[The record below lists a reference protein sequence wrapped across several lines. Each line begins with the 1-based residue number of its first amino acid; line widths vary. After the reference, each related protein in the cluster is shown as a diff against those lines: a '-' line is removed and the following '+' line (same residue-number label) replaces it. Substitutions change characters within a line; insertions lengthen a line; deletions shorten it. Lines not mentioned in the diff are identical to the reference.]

1 MNACAGCATCTH
13 LTVRSISPLPAG
25 SCDSK
30 FRRACAGMRC
40 AHSVACAHRAAAQS
54 NQGVC
59 GRRRATSIEPCRRT
73 RKDETIGRQLL
84 RAGTGVGANY
94 RAACRPRS
102 DADFVAKLGTVIEEC
117 DETAF
122 WLEMMLEVRL
132 TAAHQ
137 VNALLDGSRRTNP
150 DFVASRETVRRRL
163 RQNKR
168 FNQA

>member
-1 MNACAGCATCTH
+1 VHFYRA
-13 LTVRSISPLPAG
+13 LP
-25 SCDSK
+25 K
-30 FRRACAGMRC
+30 
-40 AHSVACAHRAAAQS
+40 
-54 NQGVC
+54 NEE
-59 GRRRATSIEPCRRT
+59 GRTL
-73 RKDETIGRQLL
+73 GRQLL

-102 DADFVAKLGTVIEEC
+102 DADFIAKLGTVIEEC

-137 VNALLDGSRRTNP
+137 VNELLDEADELTRI
-150 DFVASRETVRRRL
+150 FVASRETVRRRL

>member
-1 MNACAGCATCTH
+1 MPQEQLRNRTKAFAVAVVH
-13 LTVRSISPLPAG
+13 FYRALP
-25 SCDSK
+25 K
-30 FRRACAGMRC
+30 
-40 AHSVACAHRAAAQS
+40 
-54 NQGVC
+54 NEE
-59 GRRRATSIEPCRRT
+59 GRTL
-73 RKDETIGRQLL
+73 GRQLL

-102 DADFVAKLGTVIEEC
+102 DADFIAKLGTVIEEC

-137 VNALLDGSRRTNP
+137 VNELLEEADELTRI
-150 DFVASRETVRRRL
+150 FVASRETVRRRL